1 MVRCTGKSLFLYYA
15 LAAALRA
22 RIPVVL
28 CKHREFCYVFDA
40 TGFKRFWF
48 SDGEPLDVPEHTLYL
63 VDCGLDLSSPPSIL
77 LDRTGLLVTTGTP
90 IHNSGWQLGNLA
102 GRTSFWMMSVWT
114 RAEMEALQCVP
125 NVAIVR
131 A

>member
-1 MVRCTGKSLFLYYA
+1 M
-15 LAAALRA
+15 
-22 RIPVVL
+22 L
-28 CKHREFCYVFDA
+28 CKHREFCYIFDA

-48 SDGEPLDVPEHTLYL
+48 SDGEPLDVPDHTLYL
-63 VDCGLDLSSPPSIL
+63 VDCGLDLSSPPSLL
-77 LDRTGLLVTTGTP
+77 LDRRGILVTTGTP

-114 RAEMEALQCVP
+114 RAEMEALQCVS